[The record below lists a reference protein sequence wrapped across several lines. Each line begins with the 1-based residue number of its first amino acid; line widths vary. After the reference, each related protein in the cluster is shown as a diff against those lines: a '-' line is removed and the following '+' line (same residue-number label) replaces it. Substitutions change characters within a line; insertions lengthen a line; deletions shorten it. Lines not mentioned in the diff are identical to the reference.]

1 MKKTIRTLIIGASV
15 LFASCASQNNQSQ
28 GGSGGQQRSGGQG
41 GAPNFSQLL
50 SQMDANKDGK
60 LSKSEVKGRLVND
73 FSRIDSNSDGFITD
87 SEMENAPRPQ
97 RGRN

>member
-15 LFASCASQNNQSQ
+15 LFVSCASQNDQSQ
-28 GGSGGQQRSGGQG
+28 SGSGGQRRSGGQG

-60 LSKSEVKGRLVND
+60 LSKSEVKGRLAND
-73 FSRIDSNSDGFITD
+73 FSRIDSNSDGFITEN
-87 SEMENAPRPQ
+87 EMENAPRPQ